1 MANKVL
7 STVRGGQLT
16 DIVISVD
23 GPTEVGIYRGLIKL
37 DIPKCPHCNAD
48 LNPNPDDC
56 KFTVSNPLSSTFG
69 MELGTPTLKCQV
81 CGTEII
87 DDTTIDLDAFPSIIN
102 YLNGL
107 RAEYQRRLKAA
118 QQQKKNRG
126 TVK

>member
-1 MANKVL
+1 M
-7 STVRGGQLT
+7 
-16 DIVISVD
+16 
-23 GPTEVGIYRGLIKL
+23 
-37 DIPKCPHCNAD
+37 PKCPHCNAD

-69 MELGTPTLKCQV
+69 MELGTPTLKCQA
-81 CGTEII
+81 CGNEII

-126 TVK
+126 TAK